1 MTKAFCI
8 STLLSVALLAGCVA
22 PTPLRLDAASAPMRM
37 FSENGQVQITVK
49 ARKGQR
55 PRDIGR
61 KIRQISPLDV
71 QVISVPRADLEKTLK
86 SLSQDKAV
94 QYAQPC
100 SVVKAMQEAPND
112 PLFTQQYA
120 PRVTKAVEAWPV
132 SRGGGVSIAI
142 VDTGIDPEH
151 PDLKRK
157 LKPGFNALDQGSDVR
172 DENGHGTHC
181 AGIAAASTN
190 NGVGIAGIAPDASIL
205 PVKALGRSGQ
215 GSDATVAEG
224 IVWAAD
230 HGASIISLSLGTP
243 DDTQVLKEA
252 CEYALKKGAFLV
264 AAMGNAGN
272 DQRSYPAAYPG
283 VMAVGATGE
292 EDQAADFSQYGD
304 WISVSAPGVAIY
316 STFPTYAVELS
327 DYGFPQDYAAID
339 GTSQATP
346 IAAGVAALLKAKHPG
361 LTAAQLK
368 QKIESSADPVGAAGF
383 DIHFGHGRI
392 NALRALS

>member
-1 MTKAFCI
+1 MTKALCI

-22 PTPLRLDAASAPMRM
+22 PASLRLDTTASPMRM

-61 KIRQISPLDV
+61 KVRQISPLDV

-86 SLSQDKAV
+86 SLSRDKAV

-100 SVVKAMQEAPND
+100 SVVKAMQAPND
-112 PLFTQQYA
+112 PLFSQQYA
-120 PRVTKAVEAWPV
+120 PRLTKAVEAWPA
-132 SRGGGVSIAI
+132 SRGQGVSIAI

-157 LKPGFNALDQGSDVR
+157 LKPGFNTLDQGVDVR

-181 AGIAAASTN
+181 AGIAAAATN

-205 PVKALGRSGQ
+205 PIKSLGRSGQ

-252 CEYALKKGAFLV
+252 CEYAIKKGAFLV

-272 DQRSYPAAYPG
+272 DQKSYPAAYPG

-292 EDQAADFSQYGD
+292 EDQPAEFSQYGE

-316 STFPTYAVELS
+316 STFPTYTVELN
-327 DYGFPQDYAAID
+327 DYGYPQDYAAID

-346 IAAGVAALLKAKHPG
+346 IAAGVAALLKAKYPK
-361 LTAAQLK
+361 LTAAELK
-368 QKIESSADPVGAAGF
+368 QKIETSADRVGGSGF